1 MFICRALVGAVVNT
15 PSIDSSGDIH
25 QFCQNLKQICVAK
38 GVEIR
43 TNSEVV
49 KILTEIDPSTNQ

>member
-1 MFICRALVGAVVNT
+1 MGAVVNT

-25 QFCQNLKQICVAK
+25 QFCQNVKQICMQK

-43 TNSEVV
+43 TNAGVTQ
-49 KILTEIDPSTNQ
+49 ILTENDPTTNQ